1 MTILIKG
8 MEMPETCYK
17 CKFALARFD
26 PLPTQKYKRHDFECV
41 LTEKTLTSTKRN
53 RACPLVPVPT
63 PHGRLID
70 ADALLTDANKLRYG
84 EGWLITTENIE
95 NAPTVIEAEK

>member
-1 MTILIKG
+1 MSILIKG
-8 MEMPETCYK
+8 MEMPSKGQGRMFLYDDNTAIWLNLDTGERVAY
-17 CKFALARFD
+17 
-26 PLPTQKYKRHDFECV
+26 EV
-41 LTEKTLTSTKRN
+41 I
-53 RACPLVPVPT
+53 PVPT

-95 NAPTVIEAEK
+95 HTPTIIEAEENEND